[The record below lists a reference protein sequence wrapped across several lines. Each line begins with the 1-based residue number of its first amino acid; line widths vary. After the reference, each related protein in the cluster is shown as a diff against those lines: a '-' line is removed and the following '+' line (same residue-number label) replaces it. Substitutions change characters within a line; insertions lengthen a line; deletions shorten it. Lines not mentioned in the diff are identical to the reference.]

1 MHAQLALP
9 ETRELRADG
18 DLAPLA
24 ELVNEWLPAD
34 LV

>member
-1 MHAQLALP
+1 MHAWLALP
-9 ETRELRADG
+9 EVRELRADG

-34 LV
+34 RV